1 MTTPERF
8 TLRRGLAVAEV
19 ALAGGELLRWGD
31 HGQELLWQA
40 DPRWWP
46 RSCPVLF
53 PIVGRLHAGRT
64 RIDGVAR
71 EIGIHGFAASADF
84 ELRELS
90 ANALTVGLA
99 SNAKTLRIYPF
110 EFDLAVSYRLIQA
123 GLEVTLAV
131 RNCGHRS
138 MPFALGLHPGFR
150 WPFSA
155 LSAQAHAIV
164 FEHAE
169 ASEVPVITAGGLLA
183 GTHRGVPLLGRRL
196 ALSPSLF
203 DHEALCF
210 IGARSRS
217 VRFEAPD
224 GAAIQVCASGFSH
237 WALWARPGAPFLCI
251 EAWSGHPDPEGF
263 EGELADKPSM
273 RQLAPG
279 ASAQHRVNFNFEPAR
294 GV

>member
-1 MTTPERF
+1 MTTPDRF

-31 HGQELLWQA
+31 HGRELLWHA
-40 DPRWWP
+40 EARWWP

-64 RIDGVAR
+64 RIDGVAH
-71 EIGIHGFAASADF
+71 EIGIHGFAATADF
-84 ELRELS
+84 ELRERS
-90 ANALTVGLA
+90 ADALTVGLA
-99 SNAKTLRIYPF
+99 SNATTRRIYPF
-110 EFDLAVSYRLIQA
+110 EFDLAVSYRLLEA
-123 GLEVTLAV
+123 GLEVALSV

-155 LSAQAHAIV
+155 PSADAHAVV

-169 ASEVPVITAGGLLA
+169 APEVPVITAGGLLA
-183 GTHRGVPLLGRRL
+183 STHRSVPLHGRRL
-196 ALSPSLF
+196 ALSQGLF
-203 DHEALCF
+203 HREALCF
-210 IGARSRS
+210 LGARSRS

-224 GAAIQVCASGFSH
+224 GAAIQVSASGFSH
-237 WALWARPGAPFLCI
+237 WALWSRPGAPFLCI
-251 EAWSGHPDPEGF
+251 EAWSGQPDPEGF
-263 EGELADKPSM
+263 DGELADKPSM

-279 ASAQHRVNFNFEPAR
+279 ASAEHRVNFAFEPAR
-294 GV
+294 GN